1 MKRKVPAGV
10 AKAILAKVPLQVSFW
25 LCTNEN
31 LRSLND
37 ISDALQ
43 KATDDVFRY
52 HVNRDKNDFE
62 TWIRDII
69 KDKDLA
75 REIARVKTRDTLI
88 RKITERVDE
97 LDSILSK
104 SKTGKA
110 RAKTKPKRK
119 RKGKASRS
127 RLRRRARPAAR
138 SRHGKAKR
146 KARKPPHKRMR
157 TRRIR
162 RKAAGRRRR
171 SMTPLRKRSI
181 GKRIGKRNRQRR

>member
-1 MKRKVPAGV
+1 MKRKVPVAV
-10 AKAILAKVPLQVSFW
+10 AKGMLARVPFQVSFW

-31 LRSLND
+31 LRSLRD
-37 ISDALQ
+37 ISEALQ

-97 LDSILSK
+97 LSSILNR
-104 SKTGKA
+104 SKTVKA
-110 RAKTKPKRK
+110 KAKAKPKRK
-119 RKGKASRS
+119 RKGKAGRA
-127 RLRRRARPAAR
+127 RHAARPARPA
-138 SRHGKAKR
+138 KAKR
-146 KARKPPHKRMR
+146 KARKKLHRRVHRHR
-157 TRRIR
+157 TR
-162 RKAAGRRRR
+162 RKAAGRRR
-171 SMTPLRKRSI
+171 L
-181 GKRIGKRNRQRR
+181 RQRR

>member
-31 LRSLND
+31 LRSLRD
-37 ISDALQ
+37 ISEALQ

-97 LDSILSK
+97 LSSILNR
-104 SKTGKA
+104 SKTVK
-110 RAKTKPKRK
+110 AKTKAKPRKKRK
-119 RKGKASRS
+119 AKHAVHPAR
-127 RLRRRARPAAR
+127 RPA
-138 SRHGKAKR
+138 KAKR
-146 KARKPPHKRMR
+146 KARKARKKPH
-157 TRRIR
+157 RRIHHHRTR
-162 RKAAGRRRR
+162 RKAAGGRR
-171 SMTPLRKRSI
+171 L
-181 GKRIGKRNRQRR
+181 RQRR

>member
-31 LRSLND
+31 LRSLRD

-97 LDSILSK
+97 LVSILNK

-110 RAKTKPKRK
+110 RPKAKPKKK
-119 RKGKASRS
+119 RKAKRA
-127 RLRRRARPAAR
+127 ARPARPA
-138 SRHGKAKR
+138 KAKR
-146 KARKPPHKRMR
+146 KARKARKAQHRRMR
-157 TRRIR
+157 TSRIR
-162 RKAAGRRRR
+162 RKTAGRKGRRRR

>member
-1 MKRKVPAGV
+1 MKRKVPAGF
-10 AKAILAKVPLQVSFW
+10 AKAILARVPIQVSFW

-31 LRSLND
+31 LRSLRD
-37 ISDALQ
+37 ISEALQ

-97 LDSILSK
+97 LNSILNK

-110 RAKTKPKRK
+110 RAKAKPKRK
-119 RKGKASRS
+119 RKGKASKARHAVHPA
-127 RLRRRARPAAR
+127 RLAR
-138 SRHGKAKR
+138 AKR
-146 KARKPPHKRMR
+146 KARKARKKPHKRMR
-157 TRRIR
+157 IHRIR
-162 RKAAGRRRR
+162 RKAAGRRGRR
-171 SMTPLRKRSI
+171 
-181 GKRIGKRNRQRR
+181 RR